1 MFLYTLLALQ
11 KSVIYQNNYW
21 SDVNDIN
28 EYFSVKI
35 DLLRDNLLKIKVLI
49 ILTISIGFIKF
60 A

>member
-35 DLLRDNLLKIKVLI
+35 DLLRDNLLKIKILI